1 MAGIHTILSDRQQR
15 LLQFVVNTYIK
26 RGVPVGSRAVAH
38 EAGFNVSPATIRND
52 MGVLADHL
60 FVARPHTSAGVVP
73 LERGY
78 RFVIQT
84 IPKPYRI
91 SENDAKFLLKRLFFD
106 DVRVLERWAH
116 LTALVLS
123 ELLGTVAFVIPPL
136 SRRAVLTG
144 LSLFPLNEQ
153 LIQLIAVLDRT
164 QVYKKLLNVSDLLND
179 EQLHQLEQTASVRLL
194 NRHREQLSIMLST
207 DEITDLERVVANGVL
222 ELMRE
227 HYTRVVKERV
237 VGGVDR
243 FVNRGGQEQ
252 GEDIREI
259 ALALNTDDIFMEI
272 AEQTNS
278 PSGPQVTLGTWP
290 GPTRAREFS
299 AIANRYQLG
308 EETFG
313 TLGIIDTPR
322 TDYERSMAVV
332 NYTTELVCEQLEALY

>member
-1 MAGIHTILSDRQQR
+1 
-15 LLQFVVNTYIK
+15 
-26 RGVPVGSRAVAH
+26 
-38 EAGFNVSPATIRND
+38 
-52 MGVLADHL
+52 
-60 FVARPHTSAGVVP
+60 
-73 LERGY
+73 
-78 RFVIQT
+78 
-84 IPKPYRI
+84 
-91 SENDAKFLLKRLFFD
+91 
-106 DVRVLERWAH
+106 
-116 LTALVLS
+116 
-123 ELLGTVAFVIPPL
+123 
-136 SRRAVLTG
+136 
-144 LSLFPLNEQ
+144 
-153 LIQLIAVLDRT
+153 
-164 QVYKKLLNVSDLLND
+164 
-179 EQLHQLEQTASVRLL
+179 
-194 NRHREQLSIMLST
+194 MLST

-290 GPTRAREFS
+290 GPTRVREFS

-308 EETFG
+308 EETYG